1 MIYFKY
7 IVWGGIL
14 MLCVIAKIDPKSK
27 ARFLKLQGKIEK
39 LGISVKALHGHITL
53 VSYIGEDEAAFIA
66 SCKEIL
72 SSCKVFPVC
81 YDKIEVLASSCIVVA
96 SPRKEGVLEAVQ
108 RKIAEKW
115 AKDLPDYM
123 QADVWYPHTTLLQD
137 MQADL
142 GKIAQHLEENFEPF
156 CGEVQTIEFSR
167 VEKVGYTIVDTV
179 ELPNAYAATEKSVRY
194 LTNLVL
200 RPITEIRRVLPI
212 DGQPSVLWIKK

>member
-7 IVWGGIL
+7 IVWEGIL

-142 GKIAQHLEENFEPF
+142 GKIARHLEENFEPF

-179 ELPNAYAATEKSVRY
+179 ELPNA
-194 LTNLVL
+194 
-200 RPITEIRRVLPI
+200 
-212 DGQPSVLWIKK
+212 

>member
-1 MIYFKY
+1 
-7 IVWGGIL
+7 

-96 SPRKEGVLEAVQ
+96 SPRREGMLEALQ
-108 RKIAEKW
+108 RQTAAQWEEE
-115 AKDLPDYM
+115 LTDYTK
-123 QADVWYPHTTLLQD
+123 ADVWYPHTTLLYD
-137 MQADL
+137 RQADL
-142 GKIAQHLEENFEPF
+142 ARTAERLGGIFEPF

-167 VEKVGYTIVDTV
+167 VENAGYTIVDTI
-179 ELPNAYAATEKSVRY
+179 ELRK
-194 LTNLVL
+194 
-200 RPITEIRRVLPI
+200 
-212 DGQPSVLWIKK
+212 GQ